1 MPLNKIEQ
9 ISDSRY
15 LAIWHVEESVDELQG
30 QLQPRPS
37 DTDILKGYRSDK
49 KKLEWYCGRLC
60 LKYLCNHIGIRYD
73 GLRKNTTGKPFLR
86 HSEAEI
92 SLSHSYPYVAAIMD
106 LKSDVGIDLEQP
118 KQKLQKVAHKF
129 LNEDELRFTDNDIA
143 LLCIHWCAKETFYKI
158 VDQKISFKNHMNIE
172 PFEVQSR
179 GELIGKVIVNGTI
192 NSFKLEYRIENDYIL
207 TFNL

>member
-1 MPLNKIEQ
+1 MPLTKIEQ

-15 LAIWHVEESVDELQG
+15 LAIWHMEESAEELREK
-30 QLQPRPS
+30 LHPRSS
-37 DTDILKGYRSDK
+37 DTDLLRSYRSDK
-49 KKLEWYCGRLC
+49 KILEWYCGRLC
-60 LKYLCNHIGIRYD
+60 LKSLCEHIGIRYE

-92 SLSHSYPYVAAIMD
+92 SLSHSYPYVAAILD
-106 LKSDVGIDLEQP
+106 LNKDVGIDLEQP

-129 LNEDELRFTDNDIA
+129 LNTQELHFTNDDIT
-143 LLCIHWCAKETFYKI
+143 LLCIHWCAKETLYKI
-158 VDQKISFKNHMNIE
+158 VDQKISFKNHMAIE
-172 PFEVQSR
+172 PFEVQPK
-179 GELIGKVIVNGTI
+179 GELIGRVIVNGTI